1 MSEGKGKLGKQN
13 KIKEQ
18 TKQSTQHKTP
28 GKGFLRRPHTVGTQA
43 FRPSQIYSVIGLC
56 SLMSQENKM
65 NTRQTGLG
73 WEHRRVVALKAAL
86 PESLEPAMCNETVF
100 EEGAVGWEGFS
111 RCRRV
116 P

>member
-1 MSEGKGKLGKQN
+1 
-13 KIKEQ
+13 
-18 TKQSTQHKTP
+18 
-28 GKGFLRRPHTVGTQA
+28 
-43 FRPSQIYSVIGLC
+43 
-56 SLMSQENKM
+56 MSQKNKM
-65 NTRQTGLG
+65 NTRQMGLG

-86 PESLEPAMCNETVF
+86 PESLEPAMGNETVF